1 MSDPLVSSVIRP
13 GAGQSHAALAR
24 RVRESVLPRMDAREL
39 WVTERAPPR
48 SPVIPLSRAPMAV
61 VVATAPAPAVD
72 GLQVHAYRVRPSA
85 PIEGAPG
92 GPAMVT
98 LFSRRGGLDR
108 DDFLRRWHDGHT
120 PLALRVHPLVRY
132 VRHVVEAPIDGAP
145 PLDGIVLEQ
154 VRDRADVVRPWRFFG
169 GPLAMVPNMLRV
181 GLDARGFIDL
191 STIENQL
198 VSVESVG

>member
-1 MSDPLVSSVIRP
+1 MAVIV
-13 GAGQSHAALAR
+13 AA
-24 RVRESVLPRMDAREL
+24 DA
-39 WVTERAPPR
+39 APP
-48 SPVIPLSRAPMAV
+48 
-61 VVATAPAPAVD
+61 VA
-72 GLQVHAYRVRPSA
+72 GLRVHAYRVRPSA
-85 PIEGAPG
+85 PIDAEPG

-98 LFSRRGGLDR
+98 LFSRRRGLDR

-132 VRHVVEAPIDGAP
+132 VRHVVEVPLDGAP

-154 VRDRADVVRPWRFFG
+154 VRDLADLVRPWRFFG
-169 GPLAMVPNMLRV
+169 GPGAMIRNMVRV

-198 VSVESVG
+198 VAVESVG